1 MKLVLLT
8 LTSVLIFSCAEY
20 QYLTVESDNIPKNSN
35 NDLKKT
41 KQSELTLEIAEAIK
55 EVNQMQKGE
64 IKPLSLDDI

>member
-1 MKLVLLT
+1 MKT
-8 LTSVLIFSCAEY
+8 LKTQV
-20 QYLTVESDNIPKNSN
+20 NKNSN